1 VPRND
6 EVYKTQPKIMNVSV
20 LANTLIGSEIIKI
33 GNEVNDMKRKGAQ
46 IANLTIGDFDSS
58 IFPIPEPLEKA
69 IVQAYHDGHTNYPPA
84 DGILPLRE
92 TVVEILKDRYN
103 LDYKINEILVA
114 GGSRPLI
121 YATYLAL
128 IDPGDTVIYPAP
140 SWNNNHYCHLSSAN
154 GIAVETTVEN
164 NFMPTA
170 AQLKPHLK
178 GATLLALCSPL
189 NPTGTM
195 FTKEQLEEICDI
207 VIEENKSRKVDEK
220 PLYIMYDQIYSLLTF
235 DKEHVNPVSLR
246 PELKDYTI
254 YIDGISKCL
263 AATGVRVGWAFG
275 PENVVSKMKSL
286 LGHIGAWAP
295 KAEQVAVADYFKNKT
310 LVDEFLTSFKAQVQA
325 SLDELH
331 NGFQQL
337 KSEGFAVDSVI
348 PMGAIYLTLKIDYI
362 GKTTPAGDL
371 LKNSADVNF
380 YLIKKAQTALVPF
393 SAFGN
398 DENMPWFRASIGG
411 CSLQD
416 IKDMLPRIKAALAK
430 LN

>member
-1 VPRND
+1 M
-6 EVYKTQPKIMNVSV
+6 KVSH

-33 GNEVNDMKRKGAQ
+33 GNEVNEMKRKGAQ

-58 IFPIPEPLEKA
+58 IFPIPEALEEA
-69 IVQAYHDGHTNYPPA
+69 IVNAYHEGHTNYPPA
-84 DGILPLRE
+84 DGILALRE
-92 TVVEILKDRYN
+92 TIIEILADRYQ
-103 LDYKINEILVA
+103 LAYSLKDILVA

-128 IDPGDTVIYPAP
+128 IDPGDKVIYPAP
-140 SWNNNHYCHLSSAN
+140 SWNNNHYCHLSAAQ
-154 GIAVETTVEN
+154 GIAITTTVEN

-170 AQLKPHLK
+170 AQIKPHLK

-195 FTKEQLEEICDI
+195 FTQQQLEEICDI
-207 VIEENKSRKVDEK
+207 VIEENKSRTANEK

-235 DKEHVNPVSLR
+235 DKAHVNPVSLR
-246 PELKDYTI
+246 PELKDYVI

-263 AATGVRVGWAFG
+263 ASTGVRVGWAFG
-275 PENVVSKMKSL
+275 PENIIGKMKSL

-295 KAEQVAVADYFKNKT
+295 KAEQVAVAGYFKNKV
-310 LVDEFLTSFKAQVQA
+310 LVDQFLTGFKAQVQA
-325 SLDELH
+325 SLDELYT
-331 NGFQQL
+331 GFQAL
-337 KSEGFAVDSVI
+337 KKEGFAVDAVA

-362 GKTTPAGDL
+362 GKTTPSGDL

-380 YLIKKAQTALVPF
+380 YLIKEAQTALVPF

-398 DENMPWFRASIGG
+398 EENMPWFRASIGG
-411 CSLQD
+411 CSLAD
-416 IKDMLPRIKAALAK
+416 IKQMIPRIKEALSK
-430 LN
+430 LK

>member
-1 VPRND
+1 
-6 EVYKTQPKIMNVSV
+6 MNVSV

-33 GNEVNDMKRKGAQ
+33 GNEVNEMKRMGAQ
-46 IANLTIGDFDSS
+46 IANLTIGDFDPS
-58 IFPIPEPLEKA
+58 IFPIPTELRDE
-69 IVQAYHDGHTNYPPA
+69 IVTAYNQGHTNYPPA

-92 TVVEILKDRYN
+92 TIVDVLADRYQ
-103 LDYKINEILVA
+103 LAYATTDILVA

-128 IDPGDTVIYPAP
+128 VDPGDKVIYPAP

-154 GIAVETTVEN
+154 GVAVETTVEN

-170 AQLKPHLK
+170 AQLKPYLK

-207 VIEENKSRKVDEK
+207 VIEENKSRGADEK

-235 DKEHVNPVSLR
+235 DKDHVNPVSLR
-246 PELKDYTI
+246 PELRDYTI

-263 AATGVRVGWAFG
+263 ASTGVRVGWAFG
-275 PENVVSKMKSL
+275 PEKIVGKMKAL

-295 KAEQVAVADYFKNKT
+295 KAEQVAVAKYFADKNQ
-310 LVDEFLTSFKAQVQA
+310 VDTYLTSFKTQVQA
-325 SLDELH
+325 SLDELY

-337 KSEGFAVDSVI
+337 KGEGFAVDAVI

-362 GKTTPAGDL
+362 GKTTPEGQVL
-371 LKNSADVNF
+371 QNSADVNF
-380 YLIKKAQTALVPF
+380 YLIKEAQSALVPF

-416 IKDMLPRIKAALAK
+416 IKDMLPRIKAALSK
-430 LN
+430 LK

>member
-1 VPRND
+1 
-6 EVYKTQPKIMNVSV
+6 MNVSV

-58 IFPIPEPLEKA
+58 IFPIPAPLEDA
-69 IVQAYHDGHTNYPPA
+69 IVQAYRDGHTNYPPA

-92 TVVEILKDRYN
+92 TVVEILKDRYE
-103 LDYKINEILVA
+103 LDYKINEILIA

-195 FTKEQLEEICDI
+195 FTQQQLEEICDI
-207 VIEENKSRKVDEK
+207 VIEENKSRKADEK

-246 PELKDYTI
+246 PELKDYVI

-275 PENVVSKMKSL
+275 PENVIGKMKSL

-295 KAEQVAVADYFKNKT
+295 KAEQVAVAGYFKNKT
-310 LVDEFLTSFKAQVQA
+310 LVDEFLSSFKAQVQA

-331 NGFQQL
+331 NGFQGL
-337 KSEGFAVDSVI
+337 KNEGFNVDSVI

-362 GKTTPAGDL
+362 GKTTPTGDL

-380 YLIKKAQTALVPF
+380 YLIKEAQTALVPF

-398 DENMPWFRASIGG
+398 EESMPWFRASIGG

-416 IKDMLPRIKAALAK
+416 IKDMMPRIKVALAK
-430 LN
+430 LK

>member
-1 VPRND
+1 M
-6 EVYKTQPKIMNVSV
+6 KVSA

-58 IFPIPEPLEKA
+58 IYPIPNDLKNE
-69 IVQAYHDGHTNYPPA
+69 IVEAYHQGHTNYPPA
-84 DGILPLRE
+84 DGILSLRE
-92 TVVEILKDRYN
+92 TVTAILLDRYELN
-103 LDYKINEILVA
+103 YGVQNILVA

-128 IDPGDTVIYPAP
+128 IDPGDKVVYPAP

-154 GIAVETTVEN
+154 GVAVVTTVEN

-195 FTKEQLEEICDI
+195 FTQQQLEEICDA
-207 VIEENKSRKVDEK
+207 VIEENNSRAADEK

-235 DKEHVNPVSLR
+235 GKSHINPVSLR
-246 PELKDYTI
+246 PQLAAYTI

-275 PENVVSKMKSL
+275 PENIIGKMKSL

-295 KAEQVAVADYFKNKT
+295 KAEQVAVANYFKNK
-310 LVDEFLTSFKAQVQA
+310 LGVDEFLNHFKTQIQS
-325 SLDELH
+325 SLDELYQ
-331 NGFQQL
+331 GFQQL
-337 KSEGFAVDSVI
+337 KQEGFAVDAIV

-362 GKTTPAGDL
+362 GKTTADGQVL
-371 LKNSADVNF
+371 TNSADVNF
-380 YLIKKAQTALVPF
+380 YLIKEAGTALVPF

-416 IKDMLPRIKAALAK
+416 IKDMLPRIKAALSK
-430 LN
+430 LK

>member
-1 VPRND
+1 M
-6 EVYKTQPKIMNVSV
+6 KVSN

-33 GNEVNDMKRKGAQ
+33 GNEVNEMKRKGAQ
-46 IANLTIGDFDSS
+46 IANLTIGDFDPS
-58 IFPIPEPLEKA
+58 IFPIPEALEDA
-69 IVQAYHDGHTNYPPA
+69 IVNAYHEGHTNYPPA
-84 DGILPLRE
+84 DGILALRE
-92 TVVEILKDRYN
+92 TIVEVLEDRYQ
-103 LDYKINEILVA
+103 LTYTTQDILVA

-128 IDPGDTVIYPAP
+128 VDPGDKVLYPAP

-154 GIAVETTVEN
+154 GVAIETTVEN

-195 FTKEQLEEICDI
+195 FSEEQLTAICDI
-207 VIEENKSRKVDEK
+207 IIEENKSRAAGEK

-235 DKEHVNPVSLR
+235 GKAHINPVSLR
-246 PELKDYTI
+246 PELKDYVI

-263 AATGVRVGWAFG
+263 ASTGVRVGWGFG
-275 PENVVSKMKSL
+275 PENIINKMKSL

-295 KAEQVAVADYFKNKT
+295 KAEQIAVAEYFSNKT
-310 LVDEFLTSFKAQVQA
+310 QVDAFLTGFKAQVQA
-325 SLDELH
+325 SLDTLYE
-331 NGFQQL
+331 GFQML
-337 KSEGFAVDSVI
+337 KNEGFAVDAVV

-362 GKTTPAGDL
+362 GKTTPEGDL

-380 YLIKKAQTALVPF
+380 YLIREAQTALVPF

-398 DENMPWFRASIGG
+398 EDNMPWFRASIGG
-411 CSLQD
+411 CSLAD
-416 IKDMLPRIKAALAK
+416 VKNMIPRIKAALSK
-430 LN
+430 LK

>member
-1 VPRND
+1 
-6 EVYKTQPKIMNVSV
+6 MNVSV

-33 GNEVNDMKRKGAQ
+33 GNEVNEMKRKGAK
-46 IANLTIGDFDSS
+46 IANLTIGDFDPS
-58 IFPIPEPLEKA
+58 IFPIPVELKEE
-69 IVQAYHDGHTNYPPA
+69 IVTAYNQGHTNYPPA

-92 TVVEILKDRYN
+92 TIVDVLADRYQ
-103 LDYKINEILVA
+103 LTYATSDILVA

-128 IDPGDTVIYPAP
+128 VDPGDKVIYPAP

-154 GIAVETTVEN
+154 GVAVETTVEN

-195 FTKEQLEEICDI
+195 FTKAQLEEICDI
-207 VIEENKSRKVDEK
+207 VIEENKSRGADEK

-235 DKEHVNPVSLR
+235 GKEHVNPVSLR

-263 AATGVRVGWAFG
+263 ASTGVRVGWAFG
-275 PENVVSKMKSL
+275 PEKIVSKMKAL

-295 KAEQVAVADYFKNKT
+295 KAEQVAVAKYFADKGQ
-310 LVDEFLTSFKAQVQA
+310 VDNFLASFKTQVQA
-325 SLDELH
+325 SLDELY

-337 KSEGFAVDSVI
+337 KTEGFAVDAVV

-362 GKTTPAGDL
+362 GKTTPEGDL

-380 YLIKKAQTALVPF
+380 YLIKEAQSALVPF

-416 IKDMLPRIKAALAK
+416 IKDMLPRIKTALSK
-430 LN
+430 LK

>member
-1 VPRND
+1 
-6 EVYKTQPKIMNVSV
+6 MNVSV

-58 IFPIPEPLEKA
+58 IFPIPKALEEA
-69 IVQAYHDGHTNYPPA
+69 IVTAYHEGHTNYPPA
-84 DGILPLRE
+84 DGILALRE
-92 TVVEILKDRYN
+92 TIVDVVADRYQ
-103 LDYKINEILVA
+103 LDYTLNEVLVA

-121 YATYLAL
+121 YALYLAL
-128 IDPGDTVIYPAP
+128 VDAGDKVLYPAP
-140 SWNNNHYCHLSSAN
+140 SWNNNHYCHLSAAN
-154 GIAVETTVEN
+154 GVTIETTVEN

-195 FTKEQLEEICDI
+195 FTQQQLEEICDS
-207 VIEENKSRKVDEK
+207 VIAENKSRKADEK

-235 DKEHVNPVSLR
+235 GKAHVNPVSLR
-246 PELKDYTI
+246 PELKDYVI

-275 PENVVSKMKSL
+275 PAEIIGKMKSL

-295 KAEQVAVADYFKNKT
+295 KAEQVAVAGYFKNKE
-310 LVDEFLTSFKAQVQA
+310 LVDQYLTNFKAQVQT
-325 SLDELH
+325 SLDQLYE
-331 NGFQQL
+331 GFQQL
-337 KSEGFAVDSVI
+337 KRDGFAVDAVI

-362 GKTTPAGDL
+362 GKTTPSGDT

-380 YLIKKAQTALVPF
+380 YLIKEAQTAIVPF

-398 DENMPWFRASIGG
+398 EENMPWFRASIGG

-416 IKDMLPRIKAALAK
+416 IKDMMPRIAEALGK
-430 LN
+430 LK